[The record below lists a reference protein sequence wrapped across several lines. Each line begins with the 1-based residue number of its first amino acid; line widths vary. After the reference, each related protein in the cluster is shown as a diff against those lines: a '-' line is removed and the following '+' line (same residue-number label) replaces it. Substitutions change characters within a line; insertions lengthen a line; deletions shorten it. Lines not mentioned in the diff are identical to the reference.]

1 MLSHWHAGL
10 DSDRQ
15 ASAAKQAALEAAVAD
30 HNDRHRAAL
39 AESAAQQQQALETRV
54 QQLEAKQ
61 LAAEQ
66 RLQAE
71 LAAQVGVVEGAPVSS
86 RADKMCPQNMSVSVL
101 TRRRR
106 RRRSG
111 RRRRRRRSGCRQ
123 SWPGSGRRA
132 RGWRR
137 SSRA

>member
-1 MLSHWHAGL
+1 MLFQVLSHRLAGL

-66 RLQAE
+66 RLQVE
-71 LAAQVGVVEGAPVSS
+71 LTAQVRVFGGGS
-86 RADKMCPQNMSVSVL
+86 RLFSIAKKDPKTCPSL
-101 TRRRR
+101 
-106 RRRSG
+106 
-111 RRRRRRRSGCRQ
+111 C
-123 SWPGSGRRA
+123 
-132 RGWRR
+132 
-137 SSRA
+137 